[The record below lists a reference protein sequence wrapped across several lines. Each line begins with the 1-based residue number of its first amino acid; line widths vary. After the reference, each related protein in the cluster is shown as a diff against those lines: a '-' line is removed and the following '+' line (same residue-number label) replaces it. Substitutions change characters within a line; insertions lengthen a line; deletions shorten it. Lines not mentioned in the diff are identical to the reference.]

1 MQSSCFGRLPDG
13 REVRIY
19 TLANRS
25 GAELRFID
33 YGGIVTSLWMPDRD
47 GRFGDVVLGFDSLE
61 AYLSSRAYFGAI
73 TGRVAGRIPGGRLG
87 IDGVVRQLPRNDGEN
102 HLHGGHV
109 GLDRRLWDVSAV
121 PRVDGAASVA
131 LRYRSPDGE
140 EGYPGNVELTVT
152 STLSDANEFIVSS
165 EASSDRLTPV
175 SLTHHSY
182 FNLGGEGGG
191 TVLDHEFCITGD
203 RVVELGDDLAPTGRV
218 MSVEGRA
225 GDFRQARR
233 LAEAVSGLH
242 HEHGD
247 LYLLPTAR
255 DKSPVIA
262 ARACDMSSGRVLTV
276 STSER
281 CLQFYTG
288 SHLADRSLG
297 KSGRSYGRFSGFC
310 LECQGFS
317 AALSAPGFGDI
328 LVRPGEPQRRTT
340 IYAFSTD
347 QASNL
352 HEPSP

>member
-1 MQSSCFGRLPDG
+1 MLPDG
-13 REVRIY
+13 REVRIF

-25 GAELRFID
+25 GSELRFID
-33 YGGIVTSLWMPDRD
+33 YGGIVTSLRMPDRD
-47 GRFGDVVLGFDSLE
+47 GRYADVVLGFDSLE

-73 TGRVAGRIPGGRLG
+73 TGRVAGRIPGGQLP
-87 IDGVVRQLPRNDGEN
+87 IDGVVWQLPLNDGEN

-121 PRVDGAASVA
+121 PRTDGAASAA

-140 EGYPGNVELTVT
+140 EGYPGNVDLVVTYTLT
-152 STLSDANEFIVSS
+152 DANEFIVSS
-165 EASSDRLTPV
+165 EANSDRPTPV

-182 FNLGGEGGG
+182 FNLGGEGGDM
-191 TVLDHEFCITGD
+191 VLEHELCITGEQ
-203 RVVELGDDLAPTGRV
+203 VVALGDDLAPTGRV
-218 MSVEGRA
+218 ISVEGRA

-233 LAEAVSGLH
+233 LGEAVAGLH

-247 LYLLPTAR
+247 LYLLAGAR
-255 DKSPVIA
+255 DHRPVVA
-262 ARACDMSSGRVLTV
+262 ARACDPSSGRVLTV

-310 LECQGFS
+310 LECQGYS

-328 LVRPGEPQRRTT
+328 LVRPGEPQRRTS

-347 QASNL
+347 QAVQ
-352 HEPSP
+352 PS